1 MSIKGI
7 DVSKHQGEI
16 DWRKVKASGNVDFAI
31 IRAGYGYTYKD
42 PYLEQNIKDA
52 IANGIKVG
60 AYWFIYAVNVEE
72 AVKNAEKFHE
82 IISPYAKE
90 ITMKVWADFEY
101 DSDKYAEK
109 NGYLLSKAN
118 RTNIVKAFCKRLEE
132 LGYDVGVYANRDY
145 LKNKFNDL
153 SMYPLWYALYN
164 SPKDKECFAWQYT
177 SKGSVEGIKGNV
189 DMDICYG
196 ILEEKPDKGLVDY
209 ANEVINGKHGNG
221 HANRES
227 SLKANGCP
235 YSYEEVRNK
244 VNELCDNMQYYS
256 RYKGNSTKVDVV
268 FKAIGVPSK
277 YIGSWSK
284 RKAVA
289 NANGIKMYI
298 GSNKQNLELIELA
311 MLGKLKRV

>member
-7 DVSKHQGEI
+7 DVSKHQGKI

-42 PYLEQNIKDA
+42 PYFEQNIKDA

-60 AYWFIYAVNVEE
+60 AYWFIYALTVEE
-72 AVKNAEKFHE
+72 AVKNAEKFHK
-82 IISPYAKE
+82 IIAPYAKD

-109 NGYLLSKAN
+109 NGYLFSKAN
-118 RTNIVKAFCKRLEE
+118 RTSIVKAFCKRLEE

-145 LKNKFNDL
+145 LNNKFNDL
-153 SMYPLWYALYN
+153 SMYPLWYALY
-164 SPKDKECFAWQYT
+164 SSTKDRECLVWQNT
-177 SKGSVEGIKGNV
+177 SKGTLDGIKGNV
-189 DMDICYG
+189 DMNIWYG
-196 ILEEKPDKGLVDY
+196 AVEERTDKSLEDY
-209 ANEVINGKHGNG
+209 AQEVISGKHGNG
-221 HANRES
+221 HENREA

-244 VNELCDNMQYYS
+244 VNELCDNTQYYS

-268 FKAIGVPSK
+268 LKAIGVPSK
-277 YIGSWSK
+277 YIGSWAK
-284 RKAVA
+284 RKALA

-298 GSNKQNLELIELA
+298 GSNKQNLELIQLA